1 MPERNPGIRA
11 TVDLMILDY
20 MVCMCIS
27 MLIGAIY
34 EARATEDIEW
44 FALLVEREHPNSPA
58 KDHSY

>member
-1 MPERNPGIRA
+1 M
-11 TVDLMILDY
+11 DLMILDY
-20 MVCMCIS
+20 MVCMCTS